1 MGFFKKIFS
10 LSTSRRK
17 KDKRKQSTA
26 LARQLTTDAE
36 GRLVRSED
44 QPHDSDATRLLR
56 SASARWA
63 STDAIQTLAPRMC
76 YILVVVF
83 LLNSLICQLL
93 YLTSP
98 CQHLQP
104 SPFKPSQAV

>member
-10 LSTSRRK
+10 LSSGRRK
-17 KDKRKQSTA
+17 KDKRKQSTTHGGQ
-26 LARQLTTDAE
+26 LATDAE

-44 QPHDSDATRLLR
+44 KPHDSDATRLLR

-76 YILVVVF
+76 DFYMRY
-83 LLNSLICQLL
+83 S
-93 YLTSP
+93 
-98 CQHLQP
+98 
-104 SPFKPSQAV
+104 